1 MVIPTKIMTAHQR
14 KMLLLGTLGLAVAG
28 AAMAQATAPRQLAR
42 TTTTK
47 ATAAKPVKKV
57 SPRKAAA
64 PKPSAIKPA
73 TAKAP
78 TSSVA
83 PNSASS
89 LRLPANPK
97 VFGSPLPQIV
107 KATAIVNGEVITQT
121 DIDQRIALLAIASG
135 QAVPEVEVER
145 LRQQVLRNLIDETL
159 QIQAAKAEEILVKPV
174 DIDKTVARVAGNVKQ
189 TPEQMA
195 GYLAANGSSIRTI
208 RRQIEGEIAWR
219 RLQSAKIE
227 SGVSVGDDEVK
238 AVIDK
243 LEAAKGS
250 DEFRIGEIFL
260 SSTPVNRDEVLGNAS
275 KIITALQKGA
285 SFAGY
290 ARQYSEA
297 STSAVG
303 GDLGWVRP
311 EQLPE
316 AIGAVVRQMGPNA
329 LSAPIAVP
337 GGFSI
342 VALLDKRK
350 VLTADPRAAVL
361 NLKQVSIKI
370 PAGMALPA
378 ANAMVARF
386 ATAAQSLGGCGGAEK
401 LAADFKGEVVQS
413 DEVALKELP
422 AALQDMMLPMQVGQ
436 ATRPFGSIEDGVRVL
451 VMCGRDEASSAA
463 PTFDQVYSQLNEERV
478 NTRAR
483 RYLRDLRRDAVIDFR

>member
-1 MVIPTKIMTAHQR
+1 MVIATKIMTAHQR
-14 KMLLLGTLGLAVAG
+14 KLALLGTLGLALAG
-28 AAMAQATAPRQLAR
+28 AAMAHAAAPRQSAR
-42 TTTTK
+42 TQTTK
-47 ATAAKPVKKV
+47 ASKPVKKAA
-57 SPRKAAA
+57 PATPTAIKAATV
-64 PKPSAIKPA
+64 KPPT
-73 TAKAP
+73 TAA
-78 TSSVA
+78 A
-83 PNSASS
+83 NSASS
-89 LRLPANPK
+89 LRLPENPK
-97 VFGSPLPQIV
+97 IYGSPLPQVV

-121 DIDQRIALLAIASG
+121 DIDQRIALLAISSG
-135 QAVPEVEVER
+135 QAVPEAEVER

-159 QIQAAKAEEILVKPV
+159 QIQAAKAEEIIVKPA

-189 TPEQMA
+189 TPVQMA
-195 GYLAANGSSIRTI
+195 GYLTANGSSIRTI

-238 AVIDK
+238 AVIAK

-260 SSTPVNRDEVLGNAS
+260 SATPVNRDEVVGNAN
-275 KIITALQKGA
+275 KIIAALEKGA

-290 ARQYSEA
+290 ARQYSES
-297 STSAVG
+297 STSPVG

-316 AIGAVVRQMGPNA
+316 AIGTVVRQMAPNS

-337 GGFSI
+337 GGYSI

-350 VLTADPRAAVL
+350 VLSADPRAAVL
-361 NLKQVSIKI
+361 NLKQVSIKV

-378 ANAMVARF
+378 ANAMVSRF
-386 ATAAQSLGGCGGAEK
+386 AAAAQTLGGCGGAEK

-451 VMCGRDEASSAA
+451 VMCGRDEPSSNA
-463 PTFDQVYSQLNEERV
+463 PTFDQVYSQLNEERI